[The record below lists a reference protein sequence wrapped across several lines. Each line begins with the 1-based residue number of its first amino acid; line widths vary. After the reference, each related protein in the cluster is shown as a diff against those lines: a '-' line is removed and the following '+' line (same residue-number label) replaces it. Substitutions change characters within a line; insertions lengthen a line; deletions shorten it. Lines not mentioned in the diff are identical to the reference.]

1 MAFKIYSLAFFILK
15 EKLKKKK
22 LVQMLSICD
31 FEASGGVK
39 HYCMYLY
46 DSFLEWFTAFR
57 PPYISSGAAVRAMG
71 VRTPP
76 GAAARPRLCVCLY
89 VGELVGER
97 EEGTGG

>member
-1 MAFKIYSLAFFILK
+1 
-15 EKLKKKK
+15 
-22 LVQMLSICD
+22 MLSICD
-31 FEASGGVK
+31 FEASGGGVK

-76 GAAARPRLCVCLY
+76 GAAARPRLCVC
-89 VGELVGER
+89 VCMSVNWWER
-97 EEGTGG
+97 ERRGPVAERGIGGKCKRFGALSGDST

>member
-1 MAFKIYSLAFFILK
+1 
-15 EKLKKKK
+15 
-22 LVQMLSICD
+22 MLSICD

-76 GAAARPRLCVCLY
+76 GAAARPRLCVRLY